1 MRRKSNISSTVSQ
14 AVLLIAINSIHQR
27 QNQSTVSK
35 RSKPYKRNCKF
46 KHKFLKRR
54 YRIEE
59 WFQRQQEIIRK
70 LYRIKKMFHLIRMN
84 IFLDFYLFLFFA
96 YFLDSFE
103 SYEPIILNLNNLFS
117 SIVIKMRQNNPN
129 PESTQKPY

>member
-1 MRRKSNISSTVSQ
+1 
-14 AVLLIAINSIHQR
+14 
-27 QNQSTVSK
+27 
-35 RSKPYKRNCKF
+35 
-46 KHKFLKRR
+46 
-54 YRIEE
+54 
-59 WFQRQQEIIRK
+59 
-70 LYRIKKMFHLIRMN
+70 MFHLIRMN